1 MTWQTWT
8 LHSLMVEHY
17 ETYFRIQCMTGVFR
31 CIMMHRTS
39 FSAFLSWPT
48 CITAEDSDVSIH
60 LSENTVASVDKTP
73 PPRIPSLAFPI
84 GPSGD
89 LERSCGEDGVLGS
102 RSWIVVELSAYQWSA
117 YRL

>member
-1 MTWQTWT
+1 
-8 LHSLMVEHY
+8 
-17 ETYFRIQCMTGVFR
+17 MTGVFR

-73 PPRIPSLAFPI
+73 LQELRVSHFQLAVRGIWRGLVGRMGYLVAEVGLSL
-84 GPSGD
+84 S
-89 LERSCGEDGVLGS
+89 
-102 RSWIVVELSAYQWSA
+102 
-117 YRL
+117 